1 MPSLLR
7 FLFVLAVLGGMGFG
21 TLYVLATYFEPET
34 KEISKP
40 VRNLKLQRN

>member
-7 FLFVLAVLGGMGFG
+7 FLTICGVLGGLFYGSM
-21 TLYVLATYFEPET
+21 YVLAKYYEPET

-40 VRNLKLQRN
+40 VRNIKLK

>member
-7 FLFVLAVLGGMGFG
+7 FLFVLAVLGGIVGG
-21 TLYVLATYFEPET
+21 TLFVLATYFEPET

-40 VRNLKLQRN
+40 VRNLKLKRN

>member
-7 FLFVLAVLGGMGFG
+7 FLFVLTVLGGIGGG
-21 TLYVLATYFEPET
+21 TLYVLATYFEPEP
-34 KEISKP
+34 KEISTP